1 MECLLCSSSFLQLR
15 AVLLPLPWAR
25 VVSLLADGVRA
36 LHLFTT
42 SVPSAALPQ
51 NVPKRPRFRCGGS
64 FPLLV
69 LSKTNIG
76 LLSKQQLIREHMF
89 PRSLTAGKQGQ
100 IEKPVGNPQPRC
112 FQSACCSLQCVWGA
126 LVRAL
131 TSHPS
136 QQTHLSGAPESG
148 TSPTSSLTSKNLR
161 FSSVFSSLQWECLYL
176 RFPCILV
183 SLRGNN
189 GIPCFSE

>member
-1 MECLLCSSSFLQLR
+1 MECLLCSSSFLQLH
-15 AVLLPLPWAR
+15 AVVLPFPWAR

-36 LHLFTT
+36 LLLFTI

-51 NVPKRPRFRCGGS
+51 NVPKKRPHFKCGGS

-112 FQSACCSLQCVWGA
+112 FQSACSLQCWFERWPAIHHSKRISAGPQSQGQA
-126 LVRAL
+126 PRPPWPRR
-131 TSHPS
+131 TSD
-136 QQTHLSGAPESG
+136 
-148 TSPTSSLTSKNLR
+148 SPR
-161 FSSVFSSLQWECLYL
+161 FSRLYNGSVCICIFLASL
-176 RFPCILV
+176 FPCMETAGFPVFLI
-183 SLRGNN
+183 N
-189 GIPCFSE
+189 